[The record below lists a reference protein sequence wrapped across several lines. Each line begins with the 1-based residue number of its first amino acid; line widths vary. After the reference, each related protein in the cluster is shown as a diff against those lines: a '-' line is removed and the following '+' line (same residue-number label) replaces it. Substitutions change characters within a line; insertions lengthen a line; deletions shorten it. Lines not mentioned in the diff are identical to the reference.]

1 MATEEFK
8 IGSEFMGERLP
19 LTLLLVKKDHSPYL
33 DYERIQTLGPRL
45 KEIQHP
51 NLLRYLQVVVQE
63 NQTVMVME
71 KVQGE
76 SLREFLLNK
85 SQRRLSEEES
95 KVIFK
100 QLLAGVECL
109 HQFGVV
115 HRNLNLET
123 VYLNEKGELKLGDY
137 LLASRLSILRPTSTK
152 SSFHFFAPEIWLDDE
167 GKLST
172 APAVDVWSLGVILY
186 VMACGCYPFL
196 GKDECEIF
204 LSVKRGQFG
213 IPSFLSNE
221 CASLIRAILQPNPSQ
236 RPTVSFIKEHSW
248 LQSSMPPPPYNH
260 RNSRRNSLVGI
271 PLTPRATSP
280 TPYLTPMESGSA
292 EVSVTESQ
300 DGLSANDEGKSME
313 ERIKEERRNSD
324 TMTPPPS
331 EIIAPGSPNSVP
343 TFPNAEIV
351 KQRKRSWSGDFM
363 VENVIENFL
372 KQKATDANPTV
383 NSVVPPSSEAAP
395 MTPMDQHPDM
405 DFKRRRS
412 FDCRHHGEHDC
423 VLRCNHNVVNNGKLG
438 ANPQELSKILE
449 KYNNPALKTLIQGPP
464 NPTNPLQTVQ
474 TSVQVPPP
482 PRRKPKGQGKKK
494 AEKQKNAPQTDAST
508 YNIRQLNEMLSAQ
521 QAQMMNPPSPTQLL
535 NVPDI
540 HTVTSMELIPQL
552 LHTLQHTQGTKAPL
566 VSPTS
571 PTQQPYHTFATD
583 FDLNP
588 LYHHAMPQGQG
599 LHADPTL
606 LHQQLNLTDFM
617 HNDKLLEELQD
628 FENLGPLMDMNH
640 HLQ

>member
-19 LTLLLVKKDHSPYL
+19 LALLLVKKDHSPYL
-33 DYERIQTLGPRL
+33 DYERIQALGPRL

-95 KVIFK
+95 KIIFK

-109 HQFGVV
+109 HQYGVV

-167 GKLST
+167 GKLGA

-248 LQSSMPPPPYNH
+248 LQSSSMPPPPYNH

-271 PLTPRATSP
+271 PLTPRAASP
-280 TPYLTPMESGSA
+280 TPYLTPMESGSI
-292 EVSVTESQ
+292 EVNTTTESQ
-300 DGLSANDEGKSME
+300 DGLSNNDDSKTIED
-313 ERIKEERRNSD
+313 RIKEERRNSD

-343 TFPNAEIV
+343 TFPTADII

-383 NSVVPPSSEAAP
+383 NSVVPPSNEP
-395 MTPMDQHPDM
+395 VPITPAEHLEM

-423 VLRCNHNVVNNGKLG
+423 VLRCSHNVVNNGKVG

-449 KYNNPALKTLIQGPP
+449 KYNNPALKNLIQGPP
-464 NPTNPLQTVQ
+464 NPTNQLQSVQ
-474 TSVQVPPP
+474 TPVQVAPPA

-494 AEKQKNAPQTDAST
+494 GEKQKNVTQTDAST

-552 LHTLQHTQGTKAPL
+552 LHTLQHSQGTKVGAMM
-566 VSPTS
+566 SPTS
-571 PTQQPYHTFATD
+571 PSQQQYHNFATD
-583 FDLNP
+583 FDFNP
-588 LYHHAMPQGQG
+588 LYNHAISHGHG
-599 LHADPTL
+599 LHTDPS
-606 LHQQLNLTDFM
+606 LHQQLNLTDR
-617 HNDKLLEELQD
+617 KSVV
-628 FENLGPLMDMNH
+628 
-640 HLQ
+640 